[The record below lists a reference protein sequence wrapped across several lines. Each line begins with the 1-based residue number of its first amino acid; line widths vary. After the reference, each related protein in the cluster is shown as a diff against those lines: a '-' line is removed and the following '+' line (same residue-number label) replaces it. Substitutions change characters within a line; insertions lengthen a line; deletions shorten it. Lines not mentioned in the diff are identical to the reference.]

1 MAYLNEFPHTE
12 ADKLN
17 LDWILE
23 QYSTFNKR
31 LEEIVQHFDESVA
44 QMEGDIEQ
52 YKGEYEHAFEE
63 YKSQITHLIE
73 DFETQVQ
80 QESYNVERTIET
92 ITNNMT
98 EYVGEHIADW
108 QIQSTKVTC
117 PVSSYVGNVTIDID
131 PEEHELVIDMIYFD
145 NTVDN
150 HLLRYPQPIDVAII
164 ERDLTNHKYKVN
176 ITLEVASVTA
186 YIIYH
191 II

>member
-1 MAYLNEFPHTE
+1 MAYLNEFPNLKPNE
-12 ADKLN
+12 LN
-17 LDWILE
+17 LNWLLE
-23 QYSTFNKR
+23 QYSTFNAR
-31 LEEIVQHFDESVA
+31 IQEILNHFDETVSEIR
-44 QMEGDIEQ
+44 QDLTN
-52 YKGEYEHAFEE
+52 YENSINRQFDEFKTE
-63 YKSQITHLIE
+63 VRT
-73 DFETQVQ
+73 
-80 QESYNVERTIET
+80 ESYTVERTLET

-98 EYVGEHIADW
+98 EYVGEHITEW
-108 QIQSTKVTC
+108 QIESTKVTC

-145 NTVDN
+145 NIVDS
-150 HLLRYPQPIDVAII
+150 HLLRYPQSIDVAII